1 MKVELNFTIKV
12 EGISPSPIILPID
25 AAITLRDHLTEQ
37 LATYTQAIAQLR
49 ATVVTEEPDNG

>member
-12 EGISPSPIILPID
+12 EGISPSPVILPID
-25 AAITLRDHLTEQ
+25 AAIALRDHLTEQ